1 MSLPTQLP
9 THTCLFISSSSPVL
23 KNSSCTF
30 VKTKFPAV
38 LSSSI
43 PRKVGV
49 YQLISHSQETEGWW
63 EPLHLRY
70 CSLAE
75 ETLTYKLLVTLWCRP
90 YNELKENPVF
100 CFDCSNVAPLT
111 DLCFLRNTHW
121 SLLPCPCSESNLP
134 PTYTYC
140 FSRQAFLPRTPS
152 KHNPRARYFP
162 HGALFHLLLPT

>member
-9 THTCLFISSSSPVL
+9 THTCLFISSSS
-23 KNSSCTF
+23 SSVEKFLLHIC
-30 VKTKFPAV
+30 KDKFPAV

-43 PRKVGV
+43 PHKVGF

-63 EPLHLRY
+63 EPLHLRH

-75 ETLTYKLLVTLWCRP
+75 ETLTYKLLVTLQCRP

-111 DLCFLRNTHW
+111 NLCFLRNTHW
-121 SLLPCPCSESNLP
+121 ALILCLCSESNLP

-140 FSRQAFLPRTPS
+140 FSHQAFLPRTPS
-152 KHNPRARYFP
+152 KHNSRARYFP